1 MVLRFQVLVC
11 RYLGFILY
19 AEGLLICA
27 LRLLEV
33 KGCLTE
39 AVDDGNTIRP
49 GGVIQQYRPWC
60 LSPI

>member
-33 KGCLTE
+33 EGCLTV

-49 GGVIQQYRPWC
+49 G
-60 LSPI
+60 